1 MKFQTGDKV
10 VVKHTNDDGVVIDII
25 NDKMV
30 LLEVKGVR
38 FPAYT
43 DQLEFPYFKMFT
55 QGKSNPVPKPKR
67 FIDDLKVE
75 KKKIEKRVADGVWV
89 TFIPITD
96 TDEFGDE
103 VVEELKIHLVNRTE
117 APMHFAYELSY
128 VGKDGFE
135 LKNDIQAFE
144 DFYLHDIP
152 FENLNDSPLFSFE
165 FSLINHDKKKA
176 PYYESFLKL
185 KAKQVFSRI
194 QELRQKGEA
203 TFSYK
208 LFEKYPD
215 KPEEPE
221 KVDLQPLSKKGFKIY
236 DASLLRQ
243 HLEQAKYEL
252 DLHIEQLEPD
262 HEKLSNFEKL
272 GLQLKTFEKY
282 LELAL
287 IHHQPSMIVIHGV
300 GSGKLRDEIHEQL
313 RRRKEVKSFV
323 NQFHPAYGYG
333 ATEIY
338 FNK

>member
-55 QGKSNPVPKPKR
+55 QGKNTPAPKPKR

-75 KKKIEKRVADGVWV
+75 KKKVENRVADGVWV

-103 VVEELKIHLVNRTE
+103 VVEEFKIHLVNRTH

-128 VGKDGFE
+128 VGKEGCE

-176 PYYESFLKL
+176 PY
-185 KAKQVFSRI
+185 
-194 QELRQKGEA
+194 
-203 TFSYK
+203 
-208 LFEKYPD
+208 
-215 KPEEPE
+215 
-221 KVDLQPLSKKGFKIY
+221 
-236 DASLLRQ
+236 
-243 HLEQAKYEL
+243 
-252 DLHIEQLEPD
+252 
-262 HEKLSNFEKL
+262 
-272 GLQLKTFEKY
+272 
-282 LELAL
+282 
-287 IHHQPSMIVIHGV
+287 
-300 GSGKLRDEIHEQL
+300 
-313 RRRKEVKSFV
+313 
-323 NQFHPAYGYG
+323 
-333 ATEIY
+333 
-338 FNK
+338 